1 MKANPI
7 YDAVVIGSG
16 PNGLA
21 AAIKIAQEGYS
32 VALFETKATI
42 GGGMRSSE
50 LTLPGFI
57 HDICS
62 AIHPLAISS
71 PFFRTLPLDQYG
83 LKWIQPSAPLAH
95 PFDDGTAAMLERSID
110 ATGSTLHLDAKAY
123 KNLIEPLVAN
133 GPKIIKDILAP
144 FHWPKHPIALARF
157 GLLGIRSA
165 KGLSN
170 SLFSGNH
177 ARGLFAGLAAHSIMP
192 LEKPLTAAFGL
203 TLGILA
209 HTAGWPI
216 AQGGSQMIANSLA
229 AHFLSLGGKIFT
241 NSPVKSIDQLP
252 SSRVILCDIGP
263 RQLLQIAGHHLP
275 IEFKRKLANYRYG
288 PGIFKVDWALSEAIP
303 WKASECRRAGTIHI
317 GGSAEEIEQSER
329 EAWHGIHAE
338 KPYVLM
344 AQQSLFDSK
353 RAPQGKQTA
362 WGYCHVPHGST
373 VDMTTNIENQIERF
387 APGFKDCILARNTRT
402 TQEIEH
408 DNPNNIGGDITGG
421 VQDLSQLFARPVSM
435 LAPYSTPIQ
444 GLYICSSS
452 TPPGGGVHGMCG
464 YYAACAALK
473 TLGHL

>member
-7 YDAVVIGSG
+7 YDAIVIGSG

-32 VALFETKATI
+32 VALFEAKETI
-42 GGGMRSSE
+42 GGGMRSAE
-50 LTLPGFI
+50 LTLPEFI

-71 PFFRTLPLDQYG
+71 PFFRTLPLEKYG

-95 PFDDGTAAMLERSID
+95 PFDDGTAALLERKID
-110 ATGSTLHLDAKAY
+110 ATGSTLNVDADAY
-123 KNLIEPLVAN
+123 KKLMDPLVASWPMISN
-133 GPKIIKDILAP
+133 DILAP
-144 FHWPKHPIALARF
+144 FHLPKHPLALAKF
-157 GLLGIRSA
+157 GILGIRSA
-165 KGLSN
+165 IGLSN
-170 SLFSGNH
+170 SLFKGNH

-192 LEKPLTAAFGL
+192 LEKPLTAAFGIIL
-203 TLGILA
+203 CILG

-216 AQGGSQMIANSLA
+216 AEGGSQMIANSLA
-229 AHFLSLGGKIFT
+229 DHFRSLGGMIFT
-241 NSPVKSIDQLP
+241 NSPVESIDQLP
-252 SSRVILCDIGP
+252 SSKVILCDIGP
-263 RQLLQIAGHHLP
+263 KQLRQIAGHRLP
-275 IEFKRKLANYRYG
+275 SGFNQKLANYRYG
-288 PGIFKVDWALSEAIP
+288 PGIFKVDWALSEEIP
-303 WKASECRRAGTIHI
+303 WKASACRRAGTIHI

-329 EAWHGIHAE
+329 EAWQGIHAE

-353 RAPQGKQTA
+353 RAPHGKQTA

-373 VDMTTNIENQIERF
+373 VDMTTRIENQIERF
-387 APGFKDCILARNTRT
+387 APGFKDCILAKNSRT
-402 TQEIEH
+402 TREIEH

-421 VQDLSQLFARPVSM
+421 VQDLSQLFARPDSI
-435 LAPYSTPIQ
+435 LAPYSTPIK

-473 TLGHL
+473 TLDHL